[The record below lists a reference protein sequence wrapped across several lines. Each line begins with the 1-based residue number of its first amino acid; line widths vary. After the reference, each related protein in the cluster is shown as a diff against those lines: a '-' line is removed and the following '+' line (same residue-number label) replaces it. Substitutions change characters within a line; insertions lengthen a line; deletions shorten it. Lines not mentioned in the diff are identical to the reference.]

1 MIHMIVYTHTH
12 THTHKIDLI
21 IYNQFS
27 LINNCAPQNLK
38 KLYSLGPKQKIT
50 LGQNNNIKTKRKVP
64 MRKEKKCIPESV
76 HFLQLRIIDNSLRR
90 GGKNH
95 SFLFF

>member
-1 MIHMIVYTHTH
+1 MIVYTH

-27 LINNCAPQNLK
+27 LINNCAPQNLF
-38 KLYSLGPKQKIT
+38 SGTKQKIT
-50 LGQNNNIKTKRKVP
+50 LGQNNIKTKRKVP
-64 MRKEKKCIPESV
+64 MREEKKCIPESV

-90 GGKNH
+90 GGENTA
-95 SFLFF
+95 FYFF